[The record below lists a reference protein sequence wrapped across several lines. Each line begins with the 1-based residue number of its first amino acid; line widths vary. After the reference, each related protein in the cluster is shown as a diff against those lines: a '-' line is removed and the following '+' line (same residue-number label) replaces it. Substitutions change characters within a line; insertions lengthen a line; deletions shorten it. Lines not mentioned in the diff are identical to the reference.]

1 MALVTRFVEAHLR
14 ILLAGALLAAWGFS
28 AELLTQ
34 PRSLTLPAGGGAG
47 AVLIGD
53 LNRDGK
59 PDIFA
64 RAGHSLSVYLGDG
77 SGRFERSA
85 GSPFA
90 AGDNPSDLTLGDFD
104 EDGRLDVAVAN
115 HETSYLSVLLGD
127 GKGGLGSPSRIPVA
141 SRPHP
146 HGVAAGD
153 FNGDRHLDLAVESWE
168 ENTVL
173 VFHGNGNAV
182 FAKEPERLAV
192 GSMPYYRLRAGDI
205 NGDGKHDLVTTNT
218 GGSSVSL
225 LCTERDRLL
234 PAKEIAV
241 ARSPFAVAIGD
252 VNADRQ
258 LDLAV
263 AHRYGG
269 VDPNLDRL
277 TVLTGSG
284 KCVFN
289 PTSESPLRVGTS
301 PTAVA
306 TGDFD
311 GDGVGDIATANMGSN
326 DVTVLLGGRAGFR
339 PARGSP
345 FAVGTGPTSIAV
357 GDVNGD
363 GKADIVTGNG
373 GSDNVSVLIS
383 P

>member
-1 MALVTRFVEAHLR
+1 MVRFIAADLR
-14 ILLAGALLAAWGFS
+14 ILLATALLAAWGFS

-34 PRSLTLPAGGGAG
+34 PRPLTLPAGGGAG

-53 LNRDGK
+53 LNRDGA
-59 PDIFA
+59 PDILT
-64 RAGHSLSVYLGDG
+64 RAGHSVSVYLGDG
-77 SGRFERSA
+77 RGRFEPSV
-85 GSPFA
+85 GSPFP
-90 AGDNPSDLTLGDFD
+90 AGDNPSDLALGDFD
-104 EDGRLDVAVAN
+104 ENGQLDVAVAN

-127 GKGGLGSPSRIPVA
+127 GKGGLGSASRIPVA

-168 ENTVL
+168 ENAVL
-173 VFHGNGNAV
+173 VFHGNGNGG
-182 FAKEPERLAV
+182 FSKEPERLAV
-192 GSMPYYRLRAGDI
+192 GRVPYYRLRAGDI

-218 GGSSVSL
+218 DGSSVSL
-225 LCTERDRLL
+225 LCTDRERVL

-277 TVLTGSG
+277 TVLTGTG
-284 KCVFN
+284 NCLFT
-289 PTSESPLRVGTS
+289 PTSQSPLRVGTS

-311 GDGVGDIATANMGSN
+311 GDGIGDIATANMGSN
-326 DVTVLLGGRAGFR
+326 DVTLLLGSRAGFR
-339 PARGSP
+339 PAPGSP
-345 FAVGTGPTSIAV
+345 FAVGTGPTSIAL

-373 GSDNVSVLIS
+373 GSDNVSVVIS